1 MNYPVEDNLVPLTEL
16 AENLEFSP
24 KKQIFEEESY
34 IPIEFIEAELLFS
47 DSDFQRLI
55 NQALIRKARKFDKDL
70 VRPLYVFKRPNGK
83 YSVADGQH
91 QGIIGILHTSK
102 GKKLKLPCQVRRHPK
117 DYTLEECLAE
127 EATFFKKLNFRR
139 RNVGKVDKLR
149 ADIAI
154 GDEHAQEIEGKL
166 QDMGIHIEM
175 IGDPKG
181 VAVHGYDKIM
191 EAHEKYKVPNVQRA
205 IKKYQQ
211 LQNDPTAPK
220 WNDTDKPLNA
230 GLLGGMAAIYAM
242 LNGKGDLGFGDRNY
256 ALQYYMDFYLKK
268 VRPIGK
274 QSLMDL
280 TGGVKQDV
288 LIARR
293 IVQKCNAF
301 MEADFIT
308 KRDGTPFKQ
317 DTSIGEGILESAELG
332 DPSKLDKKADD

>member
-1 MNYPVEDNLVPLTEL
+1 MNYSQEDNLVPLTEL
-16 AENLEFSP
+16 AAKLGFTP
-24 KKQIFEEESY
+24 KKESFDEESY
-34 IPIEFIEAELLFS
+34 IELKLIDAELLYS
-47 DSDFQRLI
+47 DADFQRLI
-55 NQALIRKARKFDKDL
+55 NQGMIRQARMFDQNL
-70 VRPLYVFKRPNGK
+70 VRPLYVFERPNGK

-91 QGIIGILHTSK
+91 QGIIGILYTQQ
-102 GKKLKLPCQVRRHPK
+102 GGKLKLPCQVRRHPK
-117 DYTLEECLAE
+117 DYNLEQCLAE
-127 EATFFKKLNFRR
+127 EANFFKKLNFRR

-149 ADIAI
+149 ADISI

-256 ALQYYMDFYLKK
+256 ALQYYMDFFLKK

-317 DTSIGEGILESAELG
+317 DTSIGEGILESSGLG
-332 DPSKLDKKADD
+332 DPGKLDKNA